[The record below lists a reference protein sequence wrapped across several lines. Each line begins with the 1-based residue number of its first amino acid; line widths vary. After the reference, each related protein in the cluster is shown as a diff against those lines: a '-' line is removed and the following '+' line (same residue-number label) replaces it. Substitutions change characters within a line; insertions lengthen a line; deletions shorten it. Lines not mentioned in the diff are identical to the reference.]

1 MVSASEDATMKVWDY
16 ETGEYERVLKGHMN
30 AVQDIAFDQT
40 GKLLGKFYSHGMDLS
55 FKKFYSRINS
65 KMIYYFSI
73 L

>member
-40 GKLLGKFYSHGMDLS
+40 GKLLGVVTNVLESKLFIFVIKNDLT
-55 FKKFYSRINS
+55 
-65 KMIYYFSI
+65 
-73 L
+73 